1 MPGFGFPKAGDCGTL
16 RFSAVRI
23 WSLERG
29 GVMRAKFAGVGH
41 FVPEMVVTN
50 HDLAT
55 LMDTTDSWIIER
67 TGIHERRF
75 VREGQGTSEM
85 GEQAARAAMRMAGV
99 TPSDLDF
106 IIFATL
112 SPDYMF
118 PGCGV
123 LLQDRLGCATI
134 GALDVRTQCTGFIY
148 GLAVADA
155 FIRMGMYKRILL
167 VGAETQSMGSTSPP
181 TAGTWQ

>member
-1 MPGFGFPKAGDCGTL
+1 
-16 RFSAVRI
+16 
-23 WSLERG
+23 
-29 GVMRAKFAGVGH
+29 MRAKFAGVGH
-41 FVPEMVVTN
+41 FVPERRVTN
-50 HDLAT
+50 HDLAS
-55 LMDTTDSWIIER
+55 LMDTTDEWIVER
-67 TGIHERRF
+67 TGISERRF

-85 GEQAARAAMRMAGV
+85 GEQAARIALKNAGL

-123 LLQDRLGCATI
+123 LLQERLGCGTI

-155 FIRMGMYKRILL
+155 MIRMGMYRRILL
-167 VGAETQSMGSTSPP
+167 VGAENH
-181 TAGTWQ
+181 A